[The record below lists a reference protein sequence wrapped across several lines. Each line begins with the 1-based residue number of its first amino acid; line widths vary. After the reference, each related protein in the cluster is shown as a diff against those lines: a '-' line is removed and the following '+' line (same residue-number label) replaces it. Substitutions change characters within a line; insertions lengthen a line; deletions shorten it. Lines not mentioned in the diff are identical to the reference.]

1 MIRQFSSALSLCS
14 AAFTLC
20 NATACAQD
28 FARLPMR
35 IVAATP
41 AGGAADVNARRIA
54 DRLSRVLQQ
63 SVIVQNV
70 AGGAGNIAA
79 AAIADATPNG
89 NSLLFVAH
97 PVLAVNP
104 LLYAKLPF
112 NAERDFQ
119 PVVLL
124 SKTPHVLLANT
135 GLAAT
140 HVTELLA
147 LAKARPGALNFGSGG
162 SGTSIHLAG
171 ELLRDA
177 TGVDIT
183 HVPYKGGAPA
193 VTALIGGEIQ
203 LLFDSTLT
211 AISHVRG
218 GRVRGLAIASA
229 TRSGALPDVPT
240 FEESGVRGFESVI
253 AHGIL
258 VPAKTP
264 PAAVGALNRALND
277 ILADPVYRKQMVELG
292 ADLIGGSS
300 REFLAF
306 LDAERRKWSAVI
318 KRSGIRAG

>member
-1 MIRQFSSALSLCS
+1 MNRKLVSALGFTA

-20 NATACAQD
+20 NATHAQD

-54 DRLSRVLQQ
+54 DRLSRALKQ

-79 AAIADATPNG
+79 ATIADATPNG
-89 NSLLFVAH
+89 NSMLFVAH

-104 LLYAKLPF
+104 LLYTKLPF

-124 SKTPHVLLANT
+124 SKTPHVLLAHT

-140 HVTELLA
+140 NVNELLA
-147 LAKARPGALNFGSGG
+147 LAKARPGALNFASGG
-162 SGTSIHLAG
+162 TGTSIHLAG

-177 TGVDIT
+177 TGIDIT

-211 AISHVRG
+211 AIGHVRG

-229 TRSGALPDVPT
+229 TRSGALPDIPT
-240 FEESGVRGFESVI
+240 FDESGVRGFESSI

-264 PAAVGALNRALND
+264 ATAVGELNRALND
-277 ILADPVYRKQMVELG
+277 ILADPAYRKQMTELG
-292 ADLIGGSS
+292 AELIGGST
-300 REFLAF
+300 REFLSF
-306 LDAERRKWSAVI
+306 LDTERRKWSAVI
-318 KRSGIRAG
+318 KRRGIRAG

>member
-1 MIRQFSSALSLCS
+1 MTQTFFSALWFAA

-20 NATACAQD
+20 NTGAWAQD

-54 DRLSRVLQQ
+54 ERLSRALKQ

-79 AAIADATPNG
+79 ATIADATPNG
-89 NSLLFVAH
+89 NSMLFVAH

-104 LLYAKLPF
+104 LLYAKLRF
-112 NAERDFQ
+112 HAERDFQ

-124 SKTPHVLLANT
+124 SKTPHVLLAHT

-140 HVTELLA
+140 TVNELLA
-147 LAKARPGALNFGSGG
+147 LAKARPGALNFASGG
-162 SGTSIHLAG
+162 AGTSIHLAG

-177 TGVDIT
+177 TGIDIT

-211 AISHVRG
+211 AIGHVRG

-229 TRSGALPDVPT
+229 SRNGALPDIPT
-240 FEESGVRGFESVI
+240 FDESGVRGFESSI

-264 PAAVGALNRALND
+264 PAAVSALNRVFND
-277 ILADPVYRKQMVELG
+277 ILADPVYRKQMTELG
-292 ADLIGGSS
+292 AELIGGST
-300 REFLAF
+300 REFLSF
-306 LDAERRKWSAVI
+306 LDAERSKWSAVI
-318 KRSGIRAG
+318 KRRGIRAG

>member
-1 MIRQFSSALSLCS
+1 MGGEELGECQAVGIVPFH
-14 AAFTLC
+14 
-20 NATACAQD
+20 AQ
-28 FARLPMR
+28 
-35 IVAATP
+35 
-41 AGGAADVNARRIA
+41 
-54 DRLSRVLQQ
+54 
-63 SVIVQNV
+63 
-70 AGGAGNIAA
+70 
-79 AAIADATPNG
+79 
-89 NSLLFVAH
+89 
-97 PVLAVNP
+97 
-104 LLYAKLPF
+104 
-112 NAERDFQ
+112 RDFR

-124 SKTPHVLLANT
+124 SKTPHVLLAHN

-140 HVTELLA
+140 NVNELLA

-177 TGVDIT
+177 TGIDIT

-211 AISHVRG
+211 AIGHLRG

-229 TRSGALPDVPT
+229 TRNGALPDVPT
-240 FEESGVRGFESVI
+240 FEESGVRGVESVI

-264 PAAVGALNRALND
+264 EAAVTALNRALND
-277 ILADPVYRKQMVELG
+277 ILADPLYKKQMVELG
-292 ADLIGGSS
+292 ADLVGGSS

-306 LDAERRKWSAVI
+306 LEAERKKWSAVL
-318 KRSGIRAG
+318 KRRGIRAG

>member
-1 MIRQFSSALSLCS
+1 
-14 AAFTLC
+14 
-20 NATACAQD
+20 
-28 FARLPMR
+28 MR

-54 DRLSRVLQQ
+54 DRLSRMLKQ
-63 SVIVQNV
+63 SVVIQNV

-79 AAIADATPNG
+79 ATIADATPNG
-89 NSLLFVAH
+89 NSMLFVAH

-124 SKTPHVLLANT
+124 SKTPHVLLAHT

-140 HVTELLA
+140 NVNELLA
-147 LAKARPGALNFGSGG
+147 LARARPDALNFASGG
-162 SGTSIHLAG
+162 TGTSIHLAG

-177 TGVDIT
+177 TSIDIT

-211 AISHVRG
+211 AIGHLRG

-229 TRSGALPDVPT
+229 TRNGALPDIPT
-240 FEESGVRGFESVI
+240 FDESGVRGFESSI

-264 PAAVGALNRALND
+264 PAAVNELNRALND
-277 ILADPVYRKQMVELG
+277 ILADPVYRKQMTELG
-292 ADLIGGSS
+292 ADLIGGSTK
-300 REFLAF
+300 EFLSF
-306 LDAERRKWSAVI
+306 LEAERRKWSAVI
-318 KRSGIRAG
+318 KRRGIRAG